1 MLGKNWIGLFL
12 FGGLW
17 LGAIGYGIGKL
28 SVYRGTPG
36 SAGTAPD
43 RWPSGSRIAQGSGA
57 ATLVMFVHP
66 KCPCS
71 RASIGELAR
80 VMARR
85 QGRLAAHVVFLE
97 PEGVPDNWSRTG
109 LWQSARAIP
118 GVVVETDRDG
128 VEARNF
134 GARTSG
140 HAFLFDARGRL
151 RFSGGITA
159 GRGHA
164 GDSVGQAV
172 IVSVVNTGFAPRAT
186 APVFGC
192 SLRDRP
198 S

>member
-1 MLGKNWIGLFL
+1 MRNWIGLFL

-17 LGAIGYGIGKL
+17 LGTIGYGIGKL
-28 SVYRGTPG
+28 SVYQNTPG

-43 RWPSGSRIAQGSGA
+43 QWPSGSRIAHSSGS

-80 VMARR
+80 VMARCE
-85 QGRLAAHVVFLE
+85 GRLTAHVVFLE
-97 PEGVPDNWSRTG
+97 PEGLPDNWARTG
-109 LWQSARAIP
+109 LWRSAHAIP
-118 GVVVETDRDG
+118 GVAVETDRDG
-128 VEARNF
+128 FEARTF

-140 HAFLFDARGRL
+140 HTFLFDARGRL

-164 GDSVGQAV
+164 GDSVGGAV
-172 IVSVVNTGFAPRAT
+172 VVSVVNTGFSSRAA